1 MRNFRTVQRID
12 VFIFS
17 SSATM
22 RARRA
27 FSCTAAYNAC
37 MADPLYFSLWFP
49 RSRFQ
54 LLPQELVS
62 VMRQLPAPKVYAA
75 TVFPLDWQE
84 APVFQR
90 IYGNEPTGAAA
101 PEEAVAEATELLHED
116 YAYEFEMHWKLWLP
130 ESDGLLDPVWRE
142 QMQPIRIVG
151 LGPEFDQGSYEQ
163 NGHIRID
170 LGLDTPFLCED
181 VPLDEDGQQYMQ
193 QNIQQ
198 LVAFTKAVE
207 KNCGAETR
215 LLWTENEENVANKL
229 IARLQRLN

>member
-1 MRNFRTVQRID
+1 MRV
-12 VFIFS
+12 
-17 SSATM
+17 
-22 RARRA
+22 RRA
-27 FSCTAAYNAC
+27 FSRTAAYNAG

-54 LLPQELVS
+54 LLPQKLVS
-62 VMRQLPAPKVYAA
+62 VMRQLPAPQVHAA

-90 IYGNEPTGAAA
+90 IYGNETTGAVT
-101 PEEAVAEATELLHED
+101 PEEAVAEATELLHDD
-116 YAYEFEMHWKLWLP
+116 YAYEFEMHWKLWVP
-130 ESDGLLDPVWRE
+130 ESDGLLDPIWQEETNVLR
-142 QMQPIRIVG
+142 VTG

-170 LGLDTPFLCED
+170 LGMDTPFLCED
-181 VPLDEDGQQYMQ
+181 APLDEDGQRYLQ

-229 IARLQRLN
+229 IARLQKSN